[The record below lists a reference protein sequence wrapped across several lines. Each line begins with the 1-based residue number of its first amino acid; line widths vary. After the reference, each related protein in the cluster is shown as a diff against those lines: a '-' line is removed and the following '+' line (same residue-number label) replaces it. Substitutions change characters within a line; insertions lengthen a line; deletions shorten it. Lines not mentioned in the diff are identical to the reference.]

1 MEEYAVATISAPPV
15 RTERGVKLIVQIPC
29 LNEEGTLPAT
39 LAAIPRSFEG
49 VDSVEIM
56 VINDGSTDRTVEI
69 ARNLRVEHIL
79 SFKTNQG
86 LAKAFTAGLR
96 EAARLNAD
104 YVINLDADNQYDA
117 RDIPKLIAPLRAGRA
132 DIVVGERPIEEIEH
146 FSYAKKKLQQVGSW
160 VVRRLAHCDV
170 RDSPSGFRAFNR
182 KAMLGLFI
190 FNEYTYTHESLI
202 AAKDSDLKVVG
213 VPIHV
218 NPGVSR
224 PSRLMKNAASY
235 VLLSGGTILRFYLL
249 YNPRTIFNGFG
260 LLTGALG
267 GFLMLRFLYYFVT
280 DGGVGHV
287 QSVIVGGVLLI
298 AGMLSFILAIF
309 SDIMRINRK
318 LLQETLGEFAGA
330 RLQSTPG

>member
-1 MEEYAVATISAPPV
+1 MEDYALATISEPPTQV
-15 RTERGVKLIVQIPC
+15 ERGIKLIVQIPC
-29 LNEEGTLPAT
+29 LNEEDTLPAT
-39 LAAIPRSFEG
+39 LAAIPRSFDG
-49 VDSVEIM
+49 VDSVEIL
-56 VINDGSTDRTVEI
+56 VINDGSTDRTVEV
-69 ARNLRVEHIL
+69 ARNLGVEHVL
-79 SFKTNQG
+79 NFKTNQG
-86 LAKAFTAGLR
+86 LAKVFIAGLR

-117 RDIPKLIAPLRAGRA
+117 RDIPKLIAPLQAGRA
-132 DIVVGERPIEEIEH
+132 DIVVGERPIDKIEH
-146 FSYAKKKLQQVGSW
+146 FSYTKKKLQQLGSW

-182 KAMLGLFI
+182 KAMLRLFI
-190 FNEYTYTHESLI
+190 FNDYTYTHESLI

-218 NPGVSR
+218 NPGVAR

-235 VLLSGGTILRFYLL
+235 VFLSGGTILRFYLL

-260 LLTGALG
+260 LISGGLG
-267 GFLMLRFLYYFVT
+267 GFLMLRFLYFYLT
-280 DGGVGHV
+280 GDGSGHV

-298 AGMLSFILAIF
+298 ASMLAFILAVF

-318 LLQETLGEFAGA
+318 LIQEALAELRQG
-330 RLQSTPG
+330 RYSNS